1 MISLSISFGAI
12 NVSVVRERR
21 NDGPIVMAGPLP
33 DLGSPG
39 AQ

>member
-12 NVSVVRERR
+12 NVSAVWERR
-21 NDGPIVMAGPLP
+21 NGGAMVMAGPLP

>member
-1 MISLSISFGAI
+1 MISLSISLGAI

-21 NDGPIVMAGPLP
+21 NDGAIVMAGPSS

-39 AQ
+39 GQ